1 MIGELGNIEETLG
14 MSGSIK
20 ENVKDVKIFLGH
32 TNRDTGENIGL
43 NWENNK

>member
-1 MIGELGNIEETLG
+1 MIGELGNIEETFG
-14 MSGSIK
+14 VSGSIK
-20 ENVKDVKIFLGH
+20 ENVKILLGH